1 MGKTPNGPP
10 QCSSSP
16 WAAQPPIPH
25 QNRPLMGEALLMMA
39 RWQVCPF
46 QLWGAAGVPE
56 AHSVTP
62 QVIQGSGQRGG
73 SGLAREGHCGRQCPE
88 GAHQEVQR
96 LPSTGPSLDRPV
108 PDCVPWVARKPHPSY
123 SALPSSSTHSQ
134 PIPTRSQPV
143 GISQKDTS
151 QTSSKACASHAFWET
166 RLFCSWAGSDE
177 GLTAPEQPGGLPAL
191 PSGSGAPCLTPKRGR
206 EGPHSR

>member
-25 QNRPLMGEALLMMA
+25 QNRPLMGEALLTMA

-96 LPSTGPSLDRPV
+96 LPGTGPSLDRPV

-134 PIPTRSQPV
+134 PIPTDPNPLPTGGDFPEGHQPDFLQGLCV
-143 GISQKDTS
+143 PCFLGN
-151 QTSSKACASHAFWET
+151 KAFLLLG
-166 RLFCSWAGSDE
+166 RL
-177 GLTAPEQPGGLPAL
+177 
-191 PSGSGAPCLTPKRGR
+191 R
-206 EGPHSR
+206 